1 MRVVRLHTRSIT
13 PFRIVL
19 RELQEYKS
27 IYGASEKG
35 PTSRSEATYP
45 VWHCYG
51 YQQYMQSSF
60 VRACPTRSTSN
71 AYIPI
76 SLESPKK
83 YRFTSYC
90 WECLVAIIP
99 DTLLQGQ
106 NSEDFYGVTITIL
119 RNLDDSHR
127 ENLDLTAYVQAW
139 TKLLLDHHHD
149 EVR

>member
-1 MRVVRLHTRSIT
+1 MRVVRLHTRSIA

-19 RELQEYKS
+19 RELQEYMS
-27 IYGASEKG
+27 VYGASEKG
-35 PTSRSEATYP
+35 PTSRSEAIYP
-45 VWHCYG
+45 VWYRYG
-51 YQQYMQSSF
+51 YQQYMQSSY
-60 VRACPTRSTSN
+60 VRVCPTRNTSN
-71 AYIPI
+71 ADILI
-76 SLESPKK
+76 SLESSKK

-99 DTLLQGQ
+99 ETLLQGQ
-106 NSEDFYGVTITIL
+106 NSEDCYGVTTTIL

-127 ENLDLTAYVQAW
+127 ESLDLTAYVEAW